1 MKKKEALKFV
11 KKIIEKGKEKG
22 QNTKTIKINVET
34 YIDILVSDNLIDAD
48 AEKTLRY
55 VVKNIKGIVN
65 GKSSVDQV
73 VEEQKVLIKKA
84 AAKTSKKK
92 IDTNKVIV
100 ATLSEGACGGSRSC

>member
-55 VVKNIKGIVN
+55 VTKNIKDIVT
-65 GKSSVDQV
+65 GGRSVDQV

-84 AAKTSKKK
+84 TAKTSKKK
-92 IDTNKVIV
+92 EKTHEVYVVTI
-100 ATLSEGACGGSRSC
+100 SETSCGGSRSC